1 MSRPT
6 LSVCLIVRDEADN
19 LPRSLGGIVRHAD
32 EVVVV
37 DTGSTDGTPQ
47 VAGDLGANVFH
58 VPWTDD
64 FAAARNESIA
74 RATGDWILWLDA
86 DNQVPDEH
94 AARLRDVL
102 PDSPQAVVWMTE
114 VLEPS
119 GHRLR
124 QKRIFPR
131 CPDVRFT
138 GRIHEQLSHPAG
150 FHNVFTDLE
159 VIHWGYADKAQAR
172 AKAERNLRLIFGELG
187 RTPDDFYLL
196 YQAGKTLLGLNRP
209 PEAASHLA
217 KIVDLGLGRNENPEL
232 FHHAHLLLE
241 RALSRSGRG
250 AEADRVL
257 TALTDAAPG
266 FGPGRLA
273 RGRRLWQA
281 GRHDEAIRHLTAA
294 IDHGFAGGVI
304 ETNLTKD
311 AALAHYTRAQ
321 CYLEKNRPGEAARD
335 LEVALDLTPDN
346 AHFWYELGR
355 ARIRCGAE
363 EAARQSWQ
371 RCLTIQP
378 RHRGAT
384 RALSVRE
391 AAHG

>member
-6 LSVCLIVRDEADN
+6 LSVCLIVKDEADN
-19 LPRSLGGIVRHAD
+19 LPRSLGGIVRHVD

-37 DTGSTDGTPQ
+37 DTGSTDGTPEM
-47 VAGDLGANVFH
+47 AEALGAAVTH
-58 VPWTDD
+58 VTWTDD

-86 DNQVPDEH
+86 DNRVPDEH
-94 AARLRDVL
+94 AARLRGVL
-102 PDSPQAVVWMTE
+102 PDSLEVVVWMTE

-131 CPDVRFT
+131 RPDVGFT
-138 GRIHEQLSHPAG
+138 GRIHEQLRHPPG
-150 FHNVFTDLE
+150 FENVFTDLE

-172 AKAERNLRLIFGELG
+172 AKAERNLRLVFEELD

-196 YQAGKTLLGLNRP
+196 YQAGKTLLGLNRSG
-209 PEAASHLA
+209 EAESFLR
-217 KIVDLGLGRNENPEL
+217 KIVAGALGRAQNPEL
-232 FHHAHLLLE
+232 YFHAHLLLE
-241 RALSRSGRG
+241 RALSLSGQG

-257 TALTDAAPG
+257 AALANLAPE

-273 RGRRLWQA
+273 CGRRLLQA
-281 GRHDEAIRHLTAA
+281 GRHDEAINHLTAA
-294 IDHGFAGGVI
+294 IDHGPTGGVI
-304 ETNLTKD
+304 EINPSKD
-311 AALAHYTRAQ
+311 AALARYTRAR
-321 CYLEKNRPGEAARD
+321 CYLATGRPEEAARD
-335 LEVALDLTPDN
+335 LEAALGLEPDN

-355 ARIRCGAE
+355 ARIRCGRV
-363 EAARQSWQ
+363 EAARQSWR

-384 RALSVRE
+384 RALSLGE